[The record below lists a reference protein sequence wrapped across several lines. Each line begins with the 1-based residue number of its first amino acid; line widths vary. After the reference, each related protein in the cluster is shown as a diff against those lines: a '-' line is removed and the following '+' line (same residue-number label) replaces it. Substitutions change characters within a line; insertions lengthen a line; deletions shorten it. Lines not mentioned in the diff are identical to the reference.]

1 MLVKSLALVT
11 SMVLLTAIAGQA
23 AARPAHPGMQHSNQA
38 AMSSSEHQSPET
50 TAGAAMSNEAPM
62 HRYMGGPKSND

>member
-1 MLVKSLALVT
+1 MLVKPLALVT

-23 AARPAHPGMQHSNQA
+23 VARPVHSSMQHSNQA
-38 AMSSSEHQSPET
+38 AMSSSDHQTMESM
-50 TAGAAMSNEAPM
+50 AGTAMSTEAPM